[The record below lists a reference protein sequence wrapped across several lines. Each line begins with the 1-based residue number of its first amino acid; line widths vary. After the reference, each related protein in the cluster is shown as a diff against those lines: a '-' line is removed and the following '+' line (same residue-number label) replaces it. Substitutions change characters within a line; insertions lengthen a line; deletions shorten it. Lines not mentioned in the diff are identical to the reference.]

1 MTAVL
6 LDTHALIWWVT
17 EDRLLSHRARQI
29 IEDSDTRVCVSAVSA
44 MEIGTK
50 FRLGK
55 LEIGRRLAVA
65 FVEEVRAE
73 AFELLAISA
82 EHGQR
87 AGSLAIP
94 HNDPWDRLLIAQSQ
108 LENLFLVSNEK
119 RFDDFAVSR
128 LW

>member
-17 EDRLLSHRARQI
+17 EDHLLSPRARQT
-29 IEDSDTRVCVSAVSA
+29 IEDPDTRVFVSAVSA
-44 MEIGTK
+44 MEICTK
-50 FRLGK
+50 YRLGK
-55 LEIGRRLAVA
+55 LEKARRLAVA
-65 FVEEVRAE
+65 FVEEVRLE
-73 AFELLAISA
+73 AFELLAIRA

-87 AGSLAIP
+87 AGSLVIP

-108 LENLFLVSNEK
+108 LENLSLVSNK
-119 RFDDFAVSR
+119 KIFDDFAVSR